1 MSWGQS
7 VRLGGIVV
15 VGLMA
20 AGAAMNVRA
29 DYATGL
35 ADLRQTGHPQAAAGN
50 GSAMT
55 ALGDIN
61 GDGYADFG
69 VGVPGDSLGGTAV
82 GAGSFSI
89 YLGHPA
95 DDRPGASGILR
106 TYGTHADMQL
116 GASIAGVGDV
126 NGDGRDDY
134 LVGAPGATVGG
145 ITSVGRAFLY
155 FGRVDGASV
164 VAADLGGTQGNA
176 AYGSSVA
183 AAGDVNGDGYADVL
197 VGAPY
202 FDSPA
207 PGGANAGQVL
217 LYFGG
222 PGAFDISPDAVLN
235 PTAANSRFGFS
246 ASGVGDMNGDSF
258 ADFVVGVPKASVG
271 QTAEGAG
278 LLYLGGPG
286 AFDPNA
292 DLAFE
297 SNQANAEMGTAAAGA
312 GDVNGDGY
320 SDVALGAPFYDNGQ
334 VDEGAVFVYH
344 DGAAVNNVAD
354 VVLERDA
361 AGASFGAA
369 IAAADSNGDGYGDLV
384 VGAPAATDRAIGNFG
399 TVWMFPGSASGVGND
414 AFNLRGMSSTTTA
427 GRFGSALSF
436 ADYNADG
443 FPELFVGAPT
453 ETGPSGAGQGFSY
466 LVRATRRLSNAVD
479 TTVQGTQ
486 GGAQLGHALATG
498 DLNGDGYADV
508 AVGLVGFDTGS
519 TDVGRVEIHLG
530 AAGGFDIVPD
540 AVINGSTTGG
550 KFGDSVAIG
559 DFNRDGYGD
568 LVVGAPAQGVAGE
581 AVVYR
586 GGPGAFNVTAD
597 VTLTHTQAGARL
609 GDAVAN
615 AGDLNGDGAVDLIVG
630 APGADVGAS
639 VDYGVAYLYPGGNG
653 GPATSPANALIA
665 QAPSREFGINAAGI
679 GDVNGDGIGD
689 VGIAGMT
696 SSVFSGS
703 LHVWFGGRP
712 FDGTRDQVIQNGAA
726 FARFGIGLA
735 NAGDVNGDGYS
746 DVVVGAPTEETTFV
760 EAGKAE
766 VFYGGASGLNT
777 TAGTTIIGPALN
789 SHLGEAVAG
798 AGDVDA
804 DGYAD
809 VLVGVPDQSTAGFAR
824 NGVVRLYRGAAAGL
838 VTASPL
844 LFELADDELRF
855 GAALALSDLNGDGF
869 ADPVFGAPG
878 VAGGSAAQG
887 AFAASFLV
895 SEGRSSAVQQFR
907 NPATPLDV
915 QGDTESTDAFF
926 VVMDG
931 YSPHGRERAKLGVE
945 ACPSGV
951 AWGSSSC
958 VRSTTA
964 SWIDTT
970 ATAGG
975 GLMVAHPDGL
985 VEGALYRW
993 RARMLY
999 APYAITTASIVA
1011 PANPSAVGPW
1021 RRMRG
1026 SADIADLRVLDTLF
1040 KNGFE

>member
-1 MSWGQS
+1 MSWGRA
-7 VRLGGIVV
+7 VGLVGRVV
-15 VGLMA
+15 VCVMA
-20 AGAAMNVRA
+20 AGVGLNAHAN
-29 DYATGL
+29 YATGL
-35 ADLRQTGHPQAAAGN
+35 ADLRMTGHPQAAAAN

-55 ALGDIN
+55 SLGDIN
-61 GDGYADFG
+61 GDGYSDFG
-69 VGVPGDSLGGTAV
+69 VGVPGDNLGGTAF

-95 DDRPGASGILR
+95 DDRPGASSILR
-106 TYGTHADMQL
+106 TFGTQADMQL

-126 NGDGRDDY
+126 NGDGLDDFV
-134 LVGAPGATVGG
+134 VGAPGTTVGG
-145 ITSVGRAFLY
+145 TPGVGRAFLY
-155 FGRVDGASV
+155 FGRADAARV
-164 VAADLGGTQGNA
+164 VAAELGGTQGNA

-183 AAGDVNGDGYADVL
+183 GAGDVNGDGYADVL
-197 VGAPY
+197 IGAPF

-207 PGGANAGQVL
+207 PGGGNAGQVL

-222 PGAFDISPDAVLN
+222 PGAFNTSADAVLN
-235 PTAANSRFGFS
+235 PTAANSRFGYS
-246 ASGVGDMNGDSF
+246 VSGVGDMNGDSF
-258 ADFVVGVPKASVG
+258 ADIVVGVPKASVG
-271 QTAEGAG
+271 QTLEGAG
-278 LLYLGGPG
+278 LLYLGGSG
-286 AFDPNA
+286 TFDPNA

-297 SNQANAEMGTAAAGA
+297 SNQANAELGTAVAGA

-320 SDVALGAPFYDNGQ
+320 SDVALGAPLYDNGQ
-334 VDEGAVFVYH
+334 TDEGAVFIYH
-344 DGAAVNNVAD
+344 GGSAVNNVAD
-354 VVLERDA
+354 AVLERDVA
-361 AGASFGAA
+361 AASFGAA
-369 IAAADSNGDGYGDLV
+369 IAGADSNGDGYSDLAI
-384 VGAPAATDRAIGNFG
+384 GAPTVSDYSIPNFG
-399 TVWMFPGSASGVGND
+399 TVWMFPGSASGLGND
-414 AFNLRGMSSTTTA
+414 AFNVRGLASSTTA

-436 ADYNADG
+436 TDYNADG

-453 ETGPSGAGQGFSY
+453 ETGPAGAGQGFSY
-466 LVRATRRLSNAVD
+466 LVRAARRLSNTVD

-498 DLNGDGYADV
+498 DVNGDGYADV
-508 AVGLVGFDTGS
+508 AVGLIGFDTGS
-519 TDVGRVEIHLG
+519 TDVGRVELYLG
-530 AAGGFDIVPD
+530 AAGGFNVVPD
-540 AVINGSTTGG
+540 AVINGTTTGG
-550 KFGDSVAIG
+550 KFGDSLAIG
-559 DFNRDGYGD
+559 DFNRDGFGD

-581 AVVYR
+581 ALIYR
-586 GGPGAFNVTAD
+586 GGPGAFNVTVD
-597 VTLTHTQAGARL
+597 VTLTLTQAGARF

-630 APGADVGAS
+630 APGADVGAN
-639 VDYGVAYLYPGGNG
+639 VDYGVAYLYLGGNG

-689 VGIAGMT
+689 VAIAGMS

-712 FDGTRDQVIQNGAA
+712 FDGTRDQVIQGGATG
-726 FARFGIGLA
+726 ARFGIGLA

-760 EAGKAE
+760 EAGKVN
-766 VFYGGASGLNT
+766 VFYGGAAGLNT
-777 TAGTTIIGPALN
+777 TAGTTITGPALN

-809 VLVGVPDQSTAGFAR
+809 VLVGVPDQSTAGFTR
-824 NGVVRLYRGAAAGL
+824 NGSVRLYRGAAGGL
-838 VTASPL
+838 LAASPL

-869 ADPVFGAPG
+869 ADLVAGAPG
-878 VAGGSAAQG
+878 VAGGSASQG
-887 AFAASFLV
+887 AFAVGFAV
-895 SEGRSSAVQQFR
+895 SEGRSSGVQQYR
-907 NPATPLDV
+907 NPATPLDL

-931 YSPHGRERAKLGVE
+931 YSPHGRERAKLGIE
-945 ACPSGV
+945 ACPTGEP
-951 AWGSSSC
+951 WGGGGCISS
-958 VRSTTA
+958 A
-964 SWIDTT
+964 SDAWIDTT
-970 ATAGG
+970 ATPAG
-975 GLMVAHPDGL
+975 GLMVAHPNGL
-985 VEGALYRW
+985 VEGELYRW

-1011 PANPSAVGPW
+1011 PANPSNVGPW

-1026 SADIADLRVLDTLF
+1026 TADVADLRVLDTLF
-1040 KNGFE
+1040 KDGFE